1 MIYKEQKFEIYNTI
15 STHNGVITYM
25 GIGWEDASLSKIKV
39 LYPNILNKLEAF
51 FGTSNNFEW
60 EE

>member
-1 MIYKEQKFEIYNTI
+1 
-15 STHNGVITYM
+15 M

-39 LYPNILNKLEAF
+39 LYPNIFNKLQSF
-51 FGTSNNFEW
+51 FGSSNAEWDEW

>member
-1 MIYKEQKFEIYNTI
+1 
-15 STHNGVITYM
+15 M

-39 LYPNILNKLEAF
+39 LYPNVLNKLEAF